1 MRISLSWLQELVDIS
16 MSAEELAHLLTM
28 AGFEVEEIEDRRSWA
43 DGVKV
48 GRVVERVPH
57 PNADKLSVCQVDLGA
72 GELSQIV
79 CGAANVKADIF
90 VAVATVGTFLP
101 KCGEDGLRIR
111 PAKLRGESSNGMI
124 CSLAEVGLTKDAEGI
139 HVFDEAIVG
148 SLTPGLDARSFLG
161 LDEVILDLT
170 STANRA
176 DALSMIGIAREIS
189 ALTGA
194 PLKMP
199 VMDSVTA
206 DTGDF
211 KIQIS
216 DPVACP
222 IYIATSIEGI
232 KIDDSP
238 IWLQRRLESA
248 GMRPINSI
256 VDVTNLVMLE
266 WGQPLHAFDR
276 DRLIQAAGGAANG
289 ITGGITIGVRLAE
302 SGESLKTLDGQVRNA
317 TDQSHYITVN
327 EKPIALAGVMG
338 GEETEVYDGTM
349 NVLLE
354 AAVFDSA
361 VTRRSARSQ
370 GLRSEASARFERG
383 VNLAEVELAQRRAVQ
398 LITEL
403 AGGRVVAQAMVD
415 HRPETLTRSI
425 GLRLSRVQQVLGLV
439 EAGEDL
445 LELTAADVEKTLT
458 SLNCQL
464 KSIGVDE
471 WTVTVPPYRYRDLER
486 EIDLVEEVARMYGF
500 NNFYESLPEKGEA
513 GALSLEQ
520 MVLRRLRSALRGAGL
535 NELMHYS
542 LGKPGND
549 REVVLSNP
557 LLAEYSALRTNL
569 IDGAIDAFQYNLE
582 QGNGALNGFDI
593 GHVFFQDEEGFGEAE
608 VVGGI
613 LGGDVSRGRWQRGG
627 KESSIDWYSAK
638 GLLVGVFE
646 SLGLDVEFQPDA
658 QDTVK
663 LHPGRTASM
672 WLKGERLGTFGQLH
686 PKLAQER
693 DLPDG
698 IVVFEFDLDI
708 IYKHFEAET
717 AMVPVFDAF
726 STYPKSDRDLA
737 FFVKTQTSVA
747 ELERTIRKAGGK
759 LLESIELFDEYKG
772 KGVPEGSRSLAF
784 RMVYQTLD
792 RTLTDADVDP
802 MQQAIR
808 EALVEKFQVELRS

>member
-1 MRISLSWLQELVDIS
+1 

-28 AGFEVEEIEDRRSWA
+28 AGFEVEDIEDRRTWA
-43 DGVKV
+43 DGVKI
-48 GRVVERVPH
+48 GRVVERIQH
-57 PNADKLSVCQVDLGA
+57 PNADKLSVCQVDLGM

-111 PAKLRGESSNGMI
+111 PAKLRGEASNGMI
-124 CSLAEVGLTKDAEGI
+124 CSLAEVGLTKEAEGI
-139 HVFDEAIVG
+139 HIFDETIVG
-148 SLTPGLDARSFLG
+148 PLTPGLDARSFLG

-199 VMDSVTA
+199 VMPEVTA
-206 DTGDF
+206 GAGDL
-211 KIQIS
+211 KIRIS
-216 DPVACP
+216 DSAACP
-222 IYIATSIEGI
+222 FYMATSIEGI

-238 IWLQRRLESA
+238 PWLQRRLQSA
-248 GMRPINSI
+248 GMRPINNI

-276 DRLIQAAGGAANG
+276 DRLIQAAGGTVG
-289 ITGGITIGVRLAE
+289 EMTIGIRLAE
-302 SGESLKTLDGQVRNA
+302 SGESLKTLDGQVRIS
-317 TDQSHYITVN
+317 TDPSHYITVN
-327 EKPIALAGVMG
+327 ETPIALAGVMG

-349 NVLLE
+349 NLLLE

-403 AGGRVVAQAMVD
+403 AGGRVVSQTIVD

-425 GLRLSRVQQVLGLV
+425 DLRLSRVQQVLGLV
-439 EAGEDL
+439 EDGEDL
-445 LELTAADVEKTLT
+445 RELTAADVEKTLT

-464 KSIGVDE
+464 TSIGADE

-608 VVGGI
+608 VVGGV
-613 LGGDVSRGRWQRGG
+613 LGGDPSRGRWGRGG
-627 KESSIDWYSAK
+627 KEAPIDWFAAK
-638 GLLVGVFE
+638 GLLVSVFE
-646 SLGLDVEFQPDA
+646 SLGLDVEFQPSS

-686 PKLAQER
+686 PKLTQER

-717 AMVPVFDAF
+717 AMVPVFEAF

-747 ELERTIRKAGGK
+747 ELERTMRRAGGK

-784 RMVYQTLD
+784 RLVYQTID

>member
-28 AGFEVEEIEDRRSWA
+28 AGFEVEDIEDRRTWA
-43 DGVKV
+43 DGVKI
-48 GRVVERVPH
+48 GRVVERTQH
-57 PNADKLSVCQVDLGA
+57 PNADKLSVCQVDLGT

-111 PAKLRGESSNGMI
+111 PAKLRGEASNGMI

-139 HVFDEAIVG
+139 HIFDEAIVG
-148 SLTPGLDARSFLG
+148 PLTPGLDARSFLG

-199 VMDSVTA
+199 VTTEVTA
-206 DTGDF
+206 GTGDL
-211 KIQIS
+211 KIRIS
-216 DPVACP
+216 DPAACP
-222 IYIATSIEGI
+222 IYMATSIEGI
-232 KIDDSP
+232 KINDSP
-238 IWLQRRLESA
+238 TWLQRRLQSA
-248 GMRPINSI
+248 GMRPINNI

-276 DRLIQAAGGAANG
+276 DRLIQAAGG
-289 ITGGITIGVRLAE
+289 TGSDMTIGVRLAE
-302 SGESLKTLDGQVRNA
+302 SGESLKTLDGQVRTS
-317 TDQSHYITVN
+317 TDQSHYITFN

-349 NVLLE
+349 NLLLE

-383 VNLAEVELAQRRAVQ
+383 VNLAEVEMAQRRAAL

-403 AGGRVVAQAMVD
+403 AGGTVASQIMVD

-425 GLRLSRVQQVLGLV
+425 DLRLSRVQQVLGLV

-445 LELTAADVEKTLT
+445 RELTAADVEKTLT

-464 KSIGVDE
+464 TATGVDE

-613 LGGDVSRGRWQRGG
+613 LGGDPSRGRWGRGG
-627 KESSIDWYSAK
+627 KEAPIDWFAAK

-646 SLGLDVEFQPDA
+646 SLGLDVEFQPNS

-686 PKLAQER
+686 PKLTQER

-708 IYKHFEAET
+708 IYKHFESET
-717 AMVPVFDAF
+717 AMVPVFEAF

-747 ELERTIRKAGGK
+747 ELERTMRRAGGK

-784 RMVYQTLD
+784 RLVYQTID

-802 MQQAIR
+802 MQQAVR
-808 EALVEKFQVELRS
+808 DALVEKFQVELRS

>member
-1 MRISLSWLQELVDIS
+1 

-28 AGFEVEEIEDRRSWA
+28 AGFEVEDIEDRRTWA

-48 GRVVERVPH
+48 GRVVERIQH
-57 PNADKLSVCQVDLGA
+57 PNADKLSVCQVDLGT

-111 PAKLRGESSNGMI
+111 PAKLRGEASNGMI

-139 HVFDEAIVG
+139 HIFDETIVG
-148 SLTPGLDARSFLG
+148 TLTPGLDARSFLG
-161 LDEVILDLT
+161 LDEVVLDLT

-199 VMDSVTA
+199 VTAEVTA
-206 DTGDF
+206 GVGDL
-211 KIQIS
+211 KIRIS
-216 DPVACP
+216 DPAACP
-222 IYIATSIEGI
+222 FYMATSIEGI

-238 IWLQRRLESA
+238 TWLQRRLQSA
-248 GMRPINSI
+248 GMRPINNI
-256 VDVTNLVMLE
+256 VDITNLVMLE

-276 DRLIQAAGGAANG
+276 DRLIQAAGGTG
-289 ITGGITIGVRLAE
+289 SEITLGVRLAE
-302 SGESLKTLDGQVRNA
+302 SGESLKTLDGQVRTS
-317 TDQSHYITVN
+317 TDPSHYITVN

-349 NVLLE
+349 NLLLE
-354 AAVFDSA
+354 AAVFDAA

-403 AGGRVVAQAMVD
+403 AGGRVVSQTLVD

-425 GLRLSRVQQVLGLV
+425 DLRLSRVQQVLGLV

-445 LELTAADVEKTLT
+445 RELTAADVEKTLT

-464 KSIGVDE
+464 TSIGSDE

-613 LGGDVSRGRWQRGG
+613 LGGDPSRGRWGRGG
-627 KESSIDWYSAK
+627 KEAPIDWFAAK

-646 SLGLDVEFQPDA
+646 SLGLDVEFQPNS

-686 PKLAQER
+686 PKLTQER

-717 AMVPVFDAF
+717 AMVPVFEAF

-747 ELERTIRKAGGK
+747 ELERTMRRAGGK

-784 RMVYQTLD
+784 RLVYQTID

>member
-16 MSAEELAHLLTM
+16 MSADELAHLLTM
-28 AGFEVEEIEDRRSWA
+28 AGFEVEDIEDRRTWA
-43 DGVKV
+43 DGVKI
-48 GRVVERVPH
+48 GRVVERIQH
-57 PNADKLSVCQVDLGA
+57 PNADKLSVCQVDLGT

-111 PAKLRGESSNGMI
+111 PAKLRGEASNGMI
-124 CSLAEVGLTKDAEGI
+124 CSLAEVGLTKDTEGI
-139 HVFDEAIVG
+139 HIFDETIVG

-199 VMDSVTA
+199 VMSEVTA
-206 DTGDF
+206 AAGNL
-211 KIQIS
+211 KIRIS
-216 DPVACP
+216 DPAACP
-222 IYIATSIEGI
+222 FYMATSIEGI

-238 IWLQRRLESA
+238 TWLQRRLQSA
-248 GMRPINSI
+248 GMRPINNI

-266 WGQPLHAFDR
+266 WGQPLHAFDL
-276 DRLIQAAGGAANG
+276 DRLIQAAGGTVG
-289 ITGGITIGVRLAE
+289 DMTIGVRLAE
-302 SGESLKTLDGQVRNA
+302 SGESLKTLDGQVRIS
-317 TDQSHYITVN
+317 TDPSHYITVN
-327 EKPIALAGVMG
+327 ETPIALAGVMG

-349 NVLLE
+349 NLLLE

-403 AGGRVVAQAMVD
+403 AGGRVVSQTIVD

-425 GLRLSRVQQVLGLV
+425 DLRLSRVQQVLGLV
-439 EAGEDL
+439 EDGEDL
-445 LELTAADVEKTLT
+445 RELTAADVEKTLT

-464 KSIGVDE
+464 TSIGADE

-569 IDGAIDAFQYNLE
+569 IDGTIDAFQYNLE

-613 LGGDVSRGRWQRGG
+613 LGGDPSRGRWGRGG
-627 KESSIDWYSAK
+627 KEAPIDWFAAK
-638 GLLVGVFE
+638 GLLVSVFE
-646 SLGLDVEFQPDA
+646 SLGLDVEFQPSS

-686 PKLAQER
+686 PKLTQER

-717 AMVPVFDAF
+717 AMVPVFEAF

-747 ELERTIRKAGGK
+747 ELERTMRRAGGK

-784 RMVYQTLD
+784 RLVYQTID

>member
-1 MRISLSWLQELVDIS
+1 MRISLSWLRELVDIS

-28 AGFEVEEIEDRRSWA
+28 AGFEVEDIEDRRTWA
-43 DGVKV
+43 DGVKI
-48 GRVVERVPH
+48 GRVVERIQH
-57 PNADKLSVCQVDLGA
+57 PNADKLSVCQVDLGT

-90 VAVATVGTFLP
+90 VAVATVATFLP

-111 PAKLRGESSNGMI
+111 PAKLRGEASNGMI
-124 CSLAEVGLTKDAEGI
+124 CSLAEVGLTKEAEGI
-139 HVFDEAIVG
+139 HIFDETIVG
-148 SLTPGLDARSFLG
+148 PLTPGLDARSFLG

-199 VMDSVTA
+199 VMPEVTA
-206 DTGDF
+206 GAGDL
-211 KIQIS
+211 KIRIS
-216 DPVACP
+216 DSAACP
-222 IYIATSIEGI
+222 FYMATSIEGI

-238 IWLQRRLESA
+238 PWLQRRLQSA
-248 GMRPINSI
+248 GMRPINNI

-276 DRLIQAAGGAANG
+276 DRLIQAAGGTVG
-289 ITGGITIGVRLAE
+289 EMTIGIRLAE
-302 SGESLKTLDGQVRNA
+302 SGESLKTLDGQVRIS
-317 TDQSHYITVN
+317 TDPSHYITVN
-327 EKPIALAGVMG
+327 ETPIALAGVMG

-349 NVLLE
+349 NLLLE

-403 AGGRVVAQAMVD
+403 AGGRVVSQTIVD

-425 GLRLSRVQQVLGLV
+425 DLRLSRVQQVLGLV
-439 EAGEDL
+439 EDGEDL
-445 LELTAADVEKTLT
+445 RELTAADVEKTLT

-464 KSIGVDE
+464 TSIGADE

-608 VVGGI
+608 VVGGV
-613 LGGDVSRGRWQRGG
+613 LGGDPSRGRWGRGG
-627 KESSIDWYSAK
+627 KEAPIDWFAAK
-638 GLLVGVFE
+638 GLLVSVFE
-646 SLGLDVEFQPDA
+646 SLGLDVEFQPSS

-686 PKLAQER
+686 PKLTQER

-717 AMVPVFDAF
+717 AMVPVFEAF

-747 ELERTIRKAGGK
+747 ELERTMRRAGGK

-784 RMVYQTLD
+784 RLVYQTID

>member
-1 MRISLSWLQELVDIS
+1 MRISLSWLRELVDIS

-28 AGFEVEEIEDRRSWA
+28 AGFEVEDIEDRRTWA
-43 DGVKV
+43 DGVKI
-48 GRVVERVPH
+48 GRVVERIQH
-57 PNADKLSVCQVDLGA
+57 PNADKLSVCQVDLGM

-111 PAKLRGESSNGMI
+111 PAKLRGEASNGMI
-124 CSLAEVGLTKDAEGI
+124 CSLAEVGLTKEAEGI
-139 HVFDEAIVG
+139 HIFDETIVG
-148 SLTPGLDARSFLG
+148 PLTPGLDARSFLG

-199 VMDSVTA
+199 VMPEVTA
-206 DTGDF
+206 GAGDL
-211 KIQIS
+211 KIRIS
-216 DPVACP
+216 DSAACP
-222 IYIATSIEGI
+222 FYMATSIEGI

-238 IWLQRRLESA
+238 PWLQRRLQSA
-248 GMRPINSI
+248 GMRPINNI

-276 DRLIQAAGGAANG
+276 DRLIQAAGGTVG
-289 ITGGITIGVRLAE
+289 EMTIGIRLAE
-302 SGESLKTLDGQVRNA
+302 SGESLKTLDGQVRIS
-317 TDQSHYITVN
+317 TDPSHYITVN
-327 EKPIALAGVMG
+327 ETPIALAGVMG

-349 NVLLE
+349 NLLLE

-403 AGGRVVAQAMVD
+403 AGGRVVSQTIVD

-425 GLRLSRVQQVLGLV
+425 DLRLSRVQQVLGLV
-439 EAGEDL
+439 EDGEDL
-445 LELTAADVEKTLT
+445 RELTAADVEKTLT

-464 KSIGVDE
+464 TSIGADE

-608 VVGGI
+608 VVGGV
-613 LGGDVSRGRWQRGG
+613 LGGDPSRGRWGRGG
-627 KESSIDWYSAK
+627 KEAPIDWFAAK
-638 GLLVGVFE
+638 GLLVSVFE
-646 SLGLDVEFQPDA
+646 SLGLDVEFQPSS

-686 PKLAQER
+686 PKLTQER

-717 AMVPVFDAF
+717 AMVPVFEAF

-747 ELERTIRKAGGK
+747 ELERTMRRAGGK

-784 RMVYQTLD
+784 RLVYQTID

>member
-28 AGFEVEEIEDRRSWA
+28 AGFEVEEIEDRRTWA

-48 GRVVERVPH
+48 GRVVERIQH
-57 PNADKLSVCQVDLGA
+57 PNADKLSVCQVDLGT

-111 PAKLRGESSNGMI
+111 PAKLRGEASNGMI

-139 HVFDEAIVG
+139 HIFDEAIVG
-148 SLTPGLDARSFLG
+148 PLTPGLDARSFLG

-189 ALTGA
+189 ALTGT

-199 VMDSVTA
+199 VAAEVTA
-206 DTGDF
+206 AAGDL

-216 DPVACP
+216 DPAACP
-222 IYIATSIEGI
+222 TYIATSIEGI

-238 IWLQRRLESA
+238 TWLQRRLQSA
-248 GMRPINSI
+248 GMRPINNI

-276 DRLIQAAGGAANG
+276 DRLIQAAGGDPSSV
-289 ITGGITIGVRLAE
+289 TIGVRLGE
-302 SGESLKTLDGQVRNA
+302 SGESLKTLDGQVRTA

-349 NVLLE
+349 NLLLE

-403 AGGRVVAQAMVD
+403 AGGTVVSQTLVD

-425 GLRLSRVQQVLGLV
+425 DLRLSRVQQVLGLV
-439 EAGEDL
+439 EDGEDL
-445 LELTAADVEKTLT
+445 RELTAADVEKTLT

-464 KSIGVDE
+464 KSIGSYE

-500 NNFYESLPEKGEA
+500 NNFFESLPEKGEA

-569 IDGAIDAFQYNLE
+569 IDGAIEAFQYNLE

-613 LGGDVSRGRWQRGG
+613 LGGDPSRGRWGRGG
-627 KESSIDWYSAK
+627 KEAPMDWYAAK

-646 SLGLDVEFQPDA
+646 SLGLDVEFQPDS

-708 IYKHFEAET
+708 IYKHFEAES
-717 AMVPVFDAF
+717 AMVPVFEAF

-747 ELERTIRKAGGK
+747 ELERTMRKAGGK

-784 RMVYQTLD
+784 RMVYQTID

>member
-1 MRISLSWLQELVDIS
+1 

-28 AGFEVEEIEDRRSWA
+28 AGFEVEDIEDRRTWA
-43 DGVKV
+43 DGVKI
-48 GRVVERVPH
+48 GRVVERIQH
-57 PNADKLSVCQVDLGA
+57 PNADKLSVCQVDLGT

-111 PAKLRGESSNGMI
+111 PAKLRGEASNGMI

-139 HVFDEAIVG
+139 HIFDETIVG
-148 SLTPGLDARSFLG
+148 PLTPGLDARAFLG

-199 VMDSVTA
+199 VMPEVTA
-206 DTGDF
+206 GVGDL
-211 KIQIS
+211 KIRIA
-216 DPVACP
+216 DPAACP
-222 IYIATSIEGI
+222 IYSATSIEGI

-238 IWLQRRLESA
+238 PWLQRRLQSA
-248 GMRPINSI
+248 GMRPINNI

-276 DRLIQAAGGAANG
+276 DRLIQAAGGTVGN
-289 ITGGITIGVRLAE
+289 ITIGVRLAE
-302 SGESLKTLDGQVRNA
+302 SGESLKTLDGQVRIS
-317 TDQSHYITVN
+317 TDPSHYITVN

-349 NVLLE
+349 NLLLE

-403 AGGRVVAQAMVD
+403 AGGRVVSQTIVD

-425 GLRLSRVQQVLGLV
+425 DLRLSRVQQVLGLV
-439 EAGEDL
+439 EEGEDL
-445 LELTAADVEKTLT
+445 RELTAADVEKTLT
-458 SLNCQL
+458 SLNCHL
-464 KSIGVDE
+464 TSIGADE

-500 NNFYESLPEKGEA
+500 NNFFESLPEKGEA

-613 LGGDVSRGRWQRGG
+613 LGGDPSRGRWGRGG
-627 KESSIDWYSAK
+627 KEAPIDWFAAK

-646 SLGLDVEFQPDA
+646 SLGLDVEFQPSS

-686 PKLAQER
+686 PKLTQER
-693 DLPDG
+693 DLPNG

-717 AMVPVFDAF
+717 AMVPVFEAF

-747 ELERTIRKAGGK
+747 ELERTMRRAGGK

-784 RMVYQTLD
+784 RLVYQTID

>member
-28 AGFEVEEIEDRRSWA
+28 AGFEVEDIEDRRTWA
-43 DGVKV
+43 DGVKI
-48 GRVVERVPH
+48 GRVVERIQH
-57 PNADKLSVCQVDLGA
+57 PNADKLSVCQVDLGT

-111 PAKLRGESSNGMI
+111 PAKLRGEASNGMI

-139 HVFDEAIVG
+139 HIFDETIVG
-148 SLTPGLDARSFLG
+148 PLTPGLDARAFLG

-199 VMDSVTA
+199 VMPEVTA
-206 DTGDF
+206 GVGDL
-211 KIQIS
+211 KIRIA
-216 DPVACP
+216 DPAACP
-222 IYIATSIEGI
+222 IYSATSIEGI

-238 IWLQRRLESA
+238 PWLQRRLQSA
-248 GMRPINSI
+248 GMRPINNI

-276 DRLIQAAGGAANG
+276 DRLIQAAGGTVGN
-289 ITGGITIGVRLAE
+289 ITIGVRLAE
-302 SGESLKTLDGQVRNA
+302 SGESLKTLDGQVRIS
-317 TDQSHYITVN
+317 TDPSHYITVN

-349 NVLLE
+349 NLLLE

-403 AGGRVVAQAMVD
+403 AGGRVVSQTIVD

-425 GLRLSRVQQVLGLV
+425 DLRLSRVQQVLGLV
-439 EAGEDL
+439 EEGEDL
-445 LELTAADVEKTLT
+445 RELTAADVEKTLT
-458 SLNCQL
+458 SLNCHL
-464 KSIGVDE
+464 TSIGADE

-500 NNFYESLPEKGEA
+500 NNFFESLPEKGEA

-613 LGGDVSRGRWQRGG
+613 LGGDPSRGRWGRGG
-627 KESSIDWYSAK
+627 KEAPIDWFAAK

-646 SLGLDVEFQPDA
+646 SLGLDVEFQPSS

-686 PKLAQER
+686 PKLTQER
-693 DLPDG
+693 DLPNG

-717 AMVPVFDAF
+717 AMVPVFEAF

-747 ELERTIRKAGGK
+747 ELERTMRRAGGK

-784 RMVYQTLD
+784 RLVYQTID

>member
-1 MRISLSWLQELVDIS
+1 MRISLSWLKELVDIS

-28 AGFEVEEIEDRRSWA
+28 AGFEVEDIEDRRTWA

-48 GRVVERVPH
+48 GRVVERIQH
-57 PNADKLSVCQVDLGA
+57 PNADKLSVCQVDLGT

-101 KCGEDGLRIR
+101 HCGEDGLRIR
-111 PAKLRGESSNGMI
+111 PAKLRGEASNGMI

-139 HVFDEAIVG
+139 HIFDETIVG
-148 SLTPGLDARSFLG
+148 PLTPGLDARSFLG

-199 VMDSVTA
+199 LTAEVTTA
-206 DTGDF
+206 AAGDL
-211 KIQIS
+211 KIRIS

-222 IYIATSIEGI
+222 TYIATSIEGI

-238 IWLQRRLESA
+238 PWLQRRLQSA
-248 GMRPINSI
+248 GMRPINNI

-276 DRLIQAAGGAANG
+276 DRLIQAAGG
-289 ITGGITIGVRLAE
+289 TGSDITIGVRLAE
-302 SGESLKTLDGQVRNA
+302 SGESLKTLDGQVRKS
-317 TDQSHYITVN
+317 TDPSHYITVN

-349 NVLLE
+349 NLLLE

-403 AGGRVVAQAMVD
+403 AGGKVVSQTMVD

-425 GLRLSRVQQVLGLV
+425 DLRLSRVQQVLGLV
-439 EAGEDL
+439 EEGEDL
-445 LELTAADVEKTLT
+445 QELTAADVERTLT

-464 KSIGVDE
+464 KSIGSDE

-520 MVLRRLRSALRGAGL
+520 LVLRRLRSALRGAGL

-569 IDGAIDAFQYNLE
+569 IDGAIEAFQYNLE

-613 LGGDVSRGRWQRGG
+613 LGGDPSRGRWGRGG
-627 KESSIDWYSAK
+627 KEIPMDWFAAK

-646 SLGLDVEFQPDA
+646 SLGLDVEFQPSA

-708 IYKHFEAET
+708 VYKHFEAET
-717 AMVPVFDAF
+717 AMVPVFKAF

-737 FFVKTQTSVA
+737 FFVKASTSVA
-747 ELERTIRKAGGK
+747 ELERTMRRAGGA

-784 RMVYQTLD
+784 RMVYQTID

-808 EALVEKFQVELRS
+808 DALVEKFQVELRS

>member
-16 MSAEELAHLLTM
+16 MSAEDLANLLTM
-28 AGFEVEEIEDRRSWA
+28 AGFEVEDIEDRRTWA

-48 GRVVERVPH
+48 GRVVERVQH
-57 PNADKLSVCQVDLGA
+57 PNADKLSVCQVDLGT
-72 GELSQIV
+72 GELNQIV
-79 CGAANVKADIF
+79 CGASNVKADIF
-90 VAVATVGTFLP
+90 VAVATVGAFLP

-111 PAKLRGESSNGMI
+111 PAKLRGEASNGMI
-124 CSLAEVGLTKDAEGI
+124 CSLSEVGLTKDSDGI
-139 HVFDEAIVG
+139 HIFDEAIVG
-148 SLTPGLDARSFLG
+148 PLKPGMDARPLLG

-199 VMDSVTA
+199 ATEAVTA
-206 DTGDF
+206 GERDRIS
-211 KIQIS
+211 IQLS
-216 DPVACP
+216 DPEACP
-222 IYIATSIEGI
+222 VYIATEIEGV
-232 KIDDSP
+232 KIADSP
-238 IWLQRRLESA
+238 LWLQRRLQSA
-248 GMRPINSI
+248 GVRPISNI

-276 DRLIQAAGGAANG
+276 DRLVQVAGGA
-289 ITGGITIGVRLAE
+289 TVQIGVRLAE
-302 SGESLKTLDGQVRNA
+302 SGESLKTLDGQIRKG
-317 TDQSHYITVN
+317 TDLAHYITAN
-327 EKPIALAGVMG
+327 GQPIALAGLMG

-349 NVLLE
+349 NLLLE

-370 GLRSEASARFERG
+370 GLRSEASARYERG
-383 VNLAEVELAQRRAVQ
+383 VNLAELELAQQRAVAM
-398 LITEL
+398 ITEL
-403 AGGRVVAQAMVD
+403 AGGTVVSQTVVD

-425 GLRLSRVQQVLGLV
+425 DLRLSRVHQVLGLV
-439 EAGEDL
+439 EDGEAL
-445 LELTAADVEKTLT
+445 RELSSAEVENALMALNCALT
-458 SLNCQL
+458 ST
-464 KSIGVDE
+464 SFGD

-486 EIDLVEEVARMYGF
+486 EIDLIEEIARMHGF
-500 NNFYESLPEKGEA
+500 NNFYESLPEKGEV

-520 MVLRRLRSALRGAGL
+520 LVLRRLRSALRGAGL

-608 VVGGI
+608 VIGGI
-613 LGGDVSRGRWQRGG
+613 IGGDPTRGRWKSGG
-627 KESSIDWYSAK
+627 KELPIDWYGAK

-646 SLGLDVEFQPDA
+646 SLGLEVEFQPNA

-686 PKLAQER
+686 PQLAQER
-693 DLPDG
+693 GLPDG
-698 IVVFEFDLDI
+698 VVVFEFDLDL
-708 IYKHFEAET
+708 IYKHFDAET
-717 AMVPVFDAF
+717 SMVPLFEPF
-726 STYPKSDRDLA
+726 STYPASDRDLA
-737 FFVKTQTSVA
+737 FFVKTSTSVS
-747 ELERTIRKAGGK
+747 ELERTMRRAGGT

-772 KGVPEGSRSLAF
+772 KGVPDGKRSLAF
-784 RMVYQTLD
+784 RVVYRTID
-792 RTLTDADVDP
+792 RTLTDTDVDP
-802 MQQAIR
+802 LQQAIR
-808 EALVEKFQVELRS
+808 DALVEKFQVELRS

>member
-28 AGFEVEEIEDRRSWA
+28 AGFEVEDIEDRRTWA

-48 GRVVERVPH
+48 GRVVERIQH
-57 PNADKLSVCQVDLGA
+57 PNADKLSVCQVDLGT

-111 PAKLRGESSNGMI
+111 PAKLRGEASNGMI

-139 HVFDEAIVG
+139 HIFDETIVG
-148 SLTPGLDARSFLG
+148 TLTPGLDARSFLG
-161 LDEVILDLT
+161 LDEVVLDLT

-199 VMDSVTA
+199 VTAEVTA
-206 DTGDF
+206 GVGDL
-211 KIQIS
+211 KIRIS
-216 DPVACP
+216 DPAACP
-222 IYIATSIEGI
+222 FYMATSIEGI

-238 IWLQRRLESA
+238 TWLQRRLQSA
-248 GMRPINSI
+248 GMRPINNI
-256 VDVTNLVMLE
+256 VDITNLVMLE

-276 DRLIQAAGGAANG
+276 DRLIQAAGGTG
-289 ITGGITIGVRLAE
+289 SEITLGVRLAE
-302 SGESLKTLDGQVRNA
+302 SGESLKTLDGQVRTS
-317 TDQSHYITVN
+317 TDPSHYITVN

-349 NVLLE
+349 NLLLE
-354 AAVFDSA
+354 AAVFDAA

-403 AGGRVVAQAMVD
+403 AGGRVVSQTLVD

-425 GLRLSRVQQVLGLV
+425 DLRLSRVQQVLGLV

-445 LELTAADVEKTLT
+445 RELTAADVEKTLT

-464 KSIGVDE
+464 TSIGSDE

-613 LGGDVSRGRWQRGG
+613 LGGDPSRGRWGRGG
-627 KESSIDWYSAK
+627 KEAPIDWFAAK

-646 SLGLDVEFQPDA
+646 SLGLDVEFQPNS

-686 PKLAQER
+686 PKLTQER

-717 AMVPVFDAF
+717 AMVPVFEAF

-747 ELERTIRKAGGK
+747 ELERTMRRAGGK

-784 RMVYQTLD
+784 RLVYQTID

>member
-16 MSAEELAHLLTM
+16 MSADELAHLLTM
-28 AGFEVEEIEDRRSWA
+28 AGFEVEDIEDRRTWA
-43 DGVKV
+43 DGVKI
-48 GRVVERVPH
+48 GRVVERIQH
-57 PNADKLSVCQVDLGA
+57 PNADKLSVCQVDLGT

-111 PAKLRGESSNGMI
+111 PAKLRGEASNGMI
-124 CSLAEVGLTKDAEGI
+124 CSLAEVGLTKDTEGI
-139 HVFDEAIVG
+139 HIFDETIVG

-199 VMDSVTA
+199 VMSEVTA
-206 DTGDF
+206 AAGNL
-211 KIQIS
+211 KIRIS
-216 DPVACP
+216 DPAACP
-222 IYIATSIEGI
+222 FYMATSIEGI

-238 IWLQRRLESA
+238 TWLQRRLQSA
-248 GMRPINSI
+248 GMRPINNI

-266 WGQPLHAFDR
+266 WGQPLHAFDL
-276 DRLIQAAGGAANG
+276 DRLIQAAGGTVG
-289 ITGGITIGVRLAE
+289 DMTIGVRLAE
-302 SGESLKTLDGQVRNA
+302 SGESLKTLDGQVRIS
-317 TDQSHYITVN
+317 TDPSHYITVN
-327 EKPIALAGVMG
+327 ETPIALAGVMG

-349 NVLLE
+349 NLLLE

-403 AGGRVVAQAMVD
+403 AGGRVVSQTIVD

-425 GLRLSRVQQVLGLV
+425 DLRLSRVQQVLGLV
-439 EAGEDL
+439 EDGEDL
-445 LELTAADVEKTLT
+445 RELTAADVEKTLT

-464 KSIGVDE
+464 TSIGADE

-500 NNFYESLPEKGEA
+500 NNFFESLPEKGEA

-569 IDGAIDAFQYNLE
+569 IDGTIDAFQYNLE

-613 LGGDVSRGRWQRGG
+613 LGGDPSRGRWGRGG
-627 KESSIDWYSAK
+627 KEAPIDWFAAK

-646 SLGLDVEFQPDA
+646 SLGLDVEFQPSS

-717 AMVPVFDAF
+717 AMVPVFEAF

-747 ELERTIRKAGGK
+747 ELERTMRRAGGK

-784 RMVYQTLD
+784 RLVYQTID

>member
-28 AGFEVEEIEDRRSWA
+28 AGFEVEDIEDRRTWA
-43 DGVKV
+43 DGVKI
-48 GRVVERVPH
+48 GRVVERLQH
-57 PNADKLSVCQVDLGA
+57 PNANKLSVCQVDLGT

-111 PAKLRGESSNGMI
+111 PAKLRGEASNGMI

-139 HVFDEAIVG
+139 HIFDEAIVG
-148 SLTPGLDARSFLG
+148 PLTPGLDARSFLG

-199 VMDSVTA
+199 VTTEVTA
-206 DTGDF
+206 GTGDL
-211 KIQIS
+211 KIRIS
-216 DPVACP
+216 DPAACP
-222 IYIATSIEGI
+222 IYMATSIEGI
-232 KIDDSP
+232 KINDSP
-238 IWLQRRLESA
+238 TWLQRRLQSA
-248 GMRPINSI
+248 GMRPINNI

-276 DRLIQAAGGAANG
+276 DRLIQAAGG
-289 ITGGITIGVRLAE
+289 TGSDMTIGVRLAE
-302 SGESLKTLDGQVRNA
+302 SGESLKTLDGQVRTS
-317 TDQSHYITVN
+317 TDQSHYITFN

-349 NVLLE
+349 NLLLE

-383 VNLAEVELAQRRAVQ
+383 VNLAEVEMAQRRAAL

-403 AGGRVVAQAMVD
+403 AGGTVASQIMVD

-425 GLRLSRVQQVLGLV
+425 DLRLSRVQQVLGLV

-445 LELTAADVEKTLT
+445 RELTAADVEKTLT

-464 KSIGVDE
+464 TATGVDE

-613 LGGDVSRGRWQRGG
+613 LGGDPSRGRWGRGG
-627 KESSIDWYSAK
+627 KEAPIDWFAAK

-646 SLGLDVEFQPDA
+646 SLGLDVEFQPNS

-686 PKLAQER
+686 PKLTQER

-708 IYKHFEAET
+708 IYKHFESET
-717 AMVPVFDAF
+717 AMVPVFEAF

-747 ELERTIRKAGGK
+747 ELERTMRRAGGK

-784 RMVYQTLD
+784 RLVYQTID

-802 MQQAIR
+802 MQQAVR
-808 EALVEKFQVELRS
+808 DALVEKFQVELRS

>member
-28 AGFEVEEIEDRRSWA
+28 AGFEVEDIEDRRTWA
-43 DGVKV
+43 DGVKI
-48 GRVVERVPH
+48 GRVVERLQH
-57 PNADKLSVCQVDLGA
+57 PNANKLSVCQVDLGT

-111 PAKLRGESSNGMI
+111 PAKLRGEASNGMI

-139 HVFDEAIVG
+139 HIFDEAIVG
-148 SLTPGLDARSFLG
+148 PLTPGLDARSFLG

-199 VMDSVTA
+199 VTTEVTA
-206 DTGDF
+206 GTGDL
-211 KIQIS
+211 KIRIS
-216 DPVACP
+216 DPAACP
-222 IYIATSIEGI
+222 IYMATSIEGI
-232 KIDDSP
+232 KINDSP
-238 IWLQRRLESA
+238 TWLQRRLQSA
-248 GMRPINSI
+248 GMRPINNI

-276 DRLIQAAGGAANG
+276 DRLIQAAGG
-289 ITGGITIGVRLAE
+289 TGSDMTIGVRLAE
-302 SGESLKTLDGQVRNA
+302 SGESLKTLDGQVRTS
-317 TDQSHYITVN
+317 TDQSHYITFN

-349 NVLLE
+349 NLLLE

-383 VNLAEVELAQRRAVQ
+383 VNLAEVEMAQRRAAL

-403 AGGRVVAQAMVD
+403 AGGTVASQIMVD

-425 GLRLSRVQQVLGLV
+425 DLRLSRVQQVLGLV

-445 LELTAADVEKTLT
+445 RELTAADVEKTLT

-464 KSIGVDE
+464 TATGVDE

-613 LGGDVSRGRWQRGG
+613 LGGDPSRGRWGRGG
-627 KESSIDWYSAK
+627 KEAPIDWFAAK

-646 SLGLDVEFQPDA
+646 SLGLDVEFQPNS

-686 PKLAQER
+686 PKLTQER

-708 IYKHFEAET
+708 IYKHFESET
-717 AMVPVFDAF
+717 AMVPVFEAF

-747 ELERTIRKAGGK
+747 ELERTMRRAGGK

-784 RMVYQTLD
+784 RLVYQTID

-808 EALVEKFQVELRS
+808 DALVEKFQVELRS

>member
-28 AGFEVEEIEDRRSWA
+28 AGFEVEDIEDRRTWA
-43 DGVKV
+43 DGVKI
-48 GRVVERVPH
+48 GRVVERTQH
-57 PNADKLSVCQVDLGA
+57 PNANKLSVCQVDLGT

-111 PAKLRGESSNGMI
+111 PAKLRGEASNGMI

-139 HVFDEAIVG
+139 HIFDEAIVG
-148 SLTPGLDARSFLG
+148 PLTPGLDARSFLG

-199 VMDSVTA
+199 VTTEVTA
-206 DTGDF
+206 GTGDL
-211 KIQIS
+211 KIRIS
-216 DPVACP
+216 DPAACP
-222 IYIATSIEGI
+222 IYMATSIEGI
-232 KIDDSP
+232 KINDSP
-238 IWLQRRLESA
+238 TWLQRRLQSA
-248 GMRPINSI
+248 GMRPINNI

-276 DRLIQAAGGAANG
+276 DRLIQAAGG
-289 ITGGITIGVRLAE
+289 TGSDMTIGVRLAE
-302 SGESLKTLDGQVRNA
+302 SGESLKTLDGQVRTS
-317 TDQSHYITVN
+317 TDQSHYITFN

-349 NVLLE
+349 NLLLE

-383 VNLAEVELAQRRAVQ
+383 VNLAEVEMAQRRAAL

-403 AGGRVVAQAMVD
+403 AGGTVASQIMVD

-425 GLRLSRVQQVLGLV
+425 DLRLSRVQQVLGLV

-445 LELTAADVEKTLT
+445 RELTAADVEKTLT

-464 KSIGVDE
+464 TATGVDE

-613 LGGDVSRGRWQRGG
+613 LGGDPSRGRWGRGG
-627 KESSIDWYSAK
+627 KEAPIDWFAAK

-646 SLGLDVEFQPDA
+646 SLGLDVEFQPNS

-686 PKLAQER
+686 PKLTQER

-708 IYKHFEAET
+708 IYKHFESET
-717 AMVPVFDAF
+717 AMVPVFEAF

-747 ELERTIRKAGGK
+747 ELERTMRRAGGK

-784 RMVYQTLD
+784 RLVYQTID

-802 MQQAIR
+802 MQQAVR
-808 EALVEKFQVELRS
+808 DALVEKFQVELRS

>member
-1 MRISLSWLQELVDIS
+1 MRISLSWLRELVDIS

-28 AGFEVEEIEDRRSWA
+28 AGFEVEDIEDRRTWA
-43 DGVKV
+43 DGVKI
-48 GRVVERVPH
+48 GRVVERIQH
-57 PNADKLSVCQVDLGA
+57 PNADKLSVCQVDLGT

-111 PAKLRGESSNGMI
+111 PAKLRGEASNGMI
-124 CSLAEVGLTKDAEGI
+124 CSLAEVGLTKEAEGI
-139 HVFDEAIVG
+139 HIFDETIVG
-148 SLTPGLDARSFLG
+148 PLTPGLDARSFLG

-199 VMDSVTA
+199 VMPEVTA
-206 DTGDF
+206 GAGDL
-211 KIQIS
+211 KIRIS
-216 DPVACP
+216 DSAACP
-222 IYIATSIEGI
+222 FYMATSIEGI

-238 IWLQRRLESA
+238 PWLQRRLQSA
-248 GMRPINSI
+248 GMRPINNI

-276 DRLIQAAGGAANG
+276 DRLIQAAGGTVG
-289 ITGGITIGVRLAE
+289 EMTIGIRLAE
-302 SGESLKTLDGQVRNA
+302 SGESLKTLDGQVRIS
-317 TDQSHYITVN
+317 TDPSHYITVN
-327 EKPIALAGVMG
+327 ETPIALAGVMG

-349 NVLLE
+349 NLLLE

-403 AGGRVVAQAMVD
+403 AGGRVVSQTIVD

-425 GLRLSRVQQVLGLV
+425 DLRLSRVQQVLGLV
-439 EAGEDL
+439 EEGEDL
-445 LELTAADVEKTLT
+445 RELTAADVEKTLT
-458 SLNCQL
+458 SLNCHL
-464 KSIGVDE
+464 TSIGADE

-500 NNFYESLPEKGEA
+500 NNFFESLPEKGEA

-613 LGGDVSRGRWQRGG
+613 LGGDPSRGRWGRGG
-627 KESSIDWYSAK
+627 KEAPIDWFAAK

-646 SLGLDVEFQPDA
+646 SLGLDVEFQPSS

-686 PKLAQER
+686 PKLTQER
-693 DLPDG
+693 DLPNG

-717 AMVPVFDAF
+717 AMVPVFEAF

-747 ELERTIRKAGGK
+747 ELERTMRRAGGK

-784 RMVYQTLD
+784 RLVYQTID